1 MKKPGSGLT
10 TARGGAGKAGGTGT
24 AGSQHRPC
32 KACRKPCPPSA
43 TVRFLAGFCR
53 EHPLEEKIF
62 IVPSFIVGRQ
72 IGEALARE
80 AGSWVNLR
88 FVTLASL
95 AQQTAALEL
104 SRRELRLVSG
114 SGLLVFVDTLFRELK
129 EAARL
134 EYFVRLDPAPGVA
147 RALLRAIGSLR
158 MEGLA
163 STDLDSAAFSVA
175 SKGRDMITLL
185 GQYERRLE
193 AAGGVDLP
201 GLYAIA
207 SKMPAGSAVAS
218 REGASPDGGPA
229 WFLCPEDVAL
239 SRAENGFLGKAAGGR
254 LIFAPRDPVVGL
266 ERPRL
271 FRAPDETCVPPP
283 SPVSSDSGRLPWLFK
298 PEAAPKPCGDGSI
311 ELFRAIGPMNECREV
326 LRRILGG
333 GLPFDH
339 VEIICPARP
348 AYTTS
353 LHHLSLRTGVPVTF
367 SDGLPLAFTAPGRV
381 FAGLV
386 DWIENGFPAAG
397 LCRLVE
403 SQDLRLPFGGPDEE
417 VPPQAVSRHFQ
428 KAMIGWG
435 RQRTIDRLEG
445 LGSSLEAKLR
455 EVGAGGEDDL
465 PDEERRELQ
474 RAADE
479 VNRLTGAV
487 RAFLAF
493 IPDTSSPGPVVF
505 RELCQGLSMAL
516 ETCSVLR
523 PDAEDRDGQALRLI
537 TGELRVLAGEPWEG
551 APPADDRKPAPVDL
565 EASLDRLRTAV
576 SQLSVGASAPRPG
589 HIHVSG
595 FSSGGYS
602 GRPMTFVVGLD
613 DANFP
618 GHGLQDPVLLD
629 SERRNL
635 SPLLPTTADSLR
647 ENLYSMAARLAS
659 LRGRVT
665 FSFPAYDILEER
677 AAFPSTL
684 VLQVHRLLCGDARR
698 DYASLE
704 DALATA
710 AKNAGR
716 PDPAG
721 FLPDAPAGAV
731 DETDWWLGRLAGEG
745 RRVGGLAAV
754 RKNFPG
760 LADGMRAEE
769 ARSGERL
776 SEYEGVVRLD
786 GERFDPLVNHGLE
799 LSASRLESLVKCP
812 FGYFLRYVLRIEP
825 PEELELDR
833 SLWLDPKERGRL
845 IHEILCEFMT
855 EVTKRGER
863 PDLGRHGSLM
873 DDVARVAIESWK
885 RDVPPP
891 SEGIFE
897 KERQDIFAAL
907 ALFLKVE
914 SGRPADVRS
923 LVFEKRF
930 AGIPVE
936 VGGGRSFLLKG
947 FIDRIDQTGPG
958 TFRILDYKT
967 GSPKP
972 FEDLVAFGKG
982 RVIQHA
988 LYAVAAEKFLVAE
1001 GLAREARVT
1010 ESGYSFPTRRGEG
1023 GEVIV
1028 REFDRQAF
1036 RDLLGD
1042 ILGLISKGFFV
1053 SALKDECGR
1062 CDFSPVCGG
1071 VPAETKRKIEANP
1084 EIFEALERL
1093 KAYD

>member
-1 MKKPGSGLT
+1 VKEKSRTGAKAAKP
-10 TARGGAGKAGGTGT
+10 AAAPAGASNAMI
-24 AGSQHRPC
+24 
-32 KACRKPCPPSA
+32 
-43 TVRFLAGFCR
+43 RFLAGFCR
-53 EHPLEEKIF
+53 EHPLDEKIF
-62 IVPSFIVGRQ
+62 IVPSFIAGRQ
-72 IGEALARE
+72 IGEALARN

-88 FVTLASL
+88 FVTLPSL
-95 AQQTAALEL
+95 AQQMAALEL

-114 SGLLVFVDTLFRELK
+114 SELLVFVDTLFRELK
-129 EAARL
+129 EDGRL
-134 EYFVRLDPAPGVA
+134 EYFFRLDPAPGVA

-163 STDLDSAAFSVA
+163 STDLDPAAFLIA
-175 SKGRDMITLL
+175 SKGRDMIMLL
-185 GQYERRLE
+185 GQYECGLE

-201 GLYAIA
+201 DLYAIA
-207 SKMPAGSAVAS
+207 LRVGGHDGRAAPAGPVVDS
-218 REGASPDGGPA
+218 REGASREDSPS
-229 WFLCPEDVAL
+229 WFLCPGDTAL
-239 SRAENGFLGKAAGGR
+239 SRAENEFLEAAACGR
-254 LIFAPRDPVVGL
+254 IVVVPCDPVIGL

-271 FRAPDETCVPPP
+271 FRTSDDASGPPP
-283 SPVSSDSGRLPWLFK
+283 SPASSDTGRLSWLFK

-311 ELFRAIGPMNECREV
+311 ELFRAVGPMNECREV

-333 GLPFDH
+333 GFPFDH
-339 VEIICPARP
+339 AEVICPPRP
-348 AYTTS
+348 AYTTA
-353 LHHLSLRTGVPVTF
+353 LHHLALRAGVPVTF

-386 DWIENGFPAAG
+386 DWIENGYPAAG

-403 SQDLRLPFGGPDEE
+403 SQDMRLPFKGPDED
-417 VPPQAVSRHFQ
+417 VPPQTVSRHLQ

-435 RQRTIDRLEG
+435 RERTIGRLED
-445 LGSSLEAKLR
+445 LSTSLEAEFHVVR
-455 EVGAGGEDDL
+455 ASDEDCL
-465 PDEERRELQ
+465 SDEKRRGLERTAVEL
-474 RAADE
+474 D
-479 VNRLTGAV
+479 RLTGAV
-487 RAFLAF
+487 RALLAF
-493 IPDTSSPGPVVF
+493 IPDVPPPGPVMF
-505 RELCQGLSMAL
+505 SELCQGLATAL
-516 ETCSVLR
+516 EACSVIR
-523 PDAEDRDGQALRLI
+523 PDAEGRDGQALRLI
-537 TGELRVLAGEPWEG
+537 TGELRALAGEPWRV
-551 APPADDRKPAPVDL
+551 PSADGRKPAPVDL

-576 SQLSVGASAPRPG
+576 SSLSVGASAPRPG

-595 FSSGGYS
+595 FSSGGSS
-602 GRPMTFVVGLD
+602 GRPMTFIVGLD

-629 SERRNL
+629 AEREKI

-647 ENLYSMAARLAS
+647 ENLYSMAALLAS

-677 AAFPSTL
+677 AAFPSSL

-698 DYASLE
+698 DYASLD

-721 FLPDAPAGAV
+721 FLPDAPEGAV

-745 RRVGGLAAV
+745 RRIGGLAAV

-760 LADGMRAEE
+760 LGDGMKAEE
-769 ARSGERL
+769 ARAGERL
-776 SEYEGVVRLD
+776 SEYEGVVRVD

-833 SLWLDPKERGRL
+833 SRWLNPKDRGSL
-845 IHEILCEFMT
+845 IHQILCKFMT
-855 EVTKRGER
+855 GVAEKGER
-863 PDLGRHGSLM
+863 PDAGRHGSLM
-873 DDVARVAIESWK
+873 DDVARAIMASWK

-897 KERQDIFAAL
+897 KERQDILAAL
-907 ALFLKVE
+907 AIFLKVE
-914 SGRPADVRS
+914 SCRPANVRPF
-923 LVFEKRF
+923 VFEKRF

-936 VGGGRSFLLKG
+936 VEGGRSFRLKG
-947 FIDRIDQTGPG
+947 FIDRIDRTGPG

-982 RVIQHA
+982 RMIQHA
-988 LYAVAAEKFLVAE
+988 LYAVAAEKLLVAE

-1028 REFDRQAF
+1028 SEFDREVF

-1042 ILGLISKGFFV
+1042 ILALISKGFFV
-1053 SALKDECGR
+1053 SALKDECGY

-1084 EIFEALERL
+1084 AIFEALERL